1 MRIGS
6 SALAVRKFQISRR
19 NRRRSM
25 LTYLLPLACIVA
37 AGSEK
42 GAVAPSLDRRR
53 GERDGMLTG
62 PAEPCFQPMRGWA
75 FITSHARVLL
85 AIARNP
91 ELRVEEIADE
101 ADVTKRSVYR
111 ILADLVEAGYLRR
124 SRAGTRNLYE
134 LDPDLPLGDPV
145 VEDQTTSDLL
155 ALVGN

>member
-1 MRIGS
+1 MDW
-6 SALAVRKFQISRR
+6 SR
-19 NRRRSM
+19 
-25 LTYLLPLACIVA
+25 
-37 AGSEK
+37 
-42 GAVAPSLDRRR
+42 
-53 GERDGMLTG
+53 
-62 PAEPCFQPMRGWA
+62 PMRNWA

-124 SRAGTRNLYE
+124 RRTGRRNLYE
-134 LDPDLPLGDPV
+134 LDPDLPLRDPV

-155 ALVGN
+155 SLVSQ